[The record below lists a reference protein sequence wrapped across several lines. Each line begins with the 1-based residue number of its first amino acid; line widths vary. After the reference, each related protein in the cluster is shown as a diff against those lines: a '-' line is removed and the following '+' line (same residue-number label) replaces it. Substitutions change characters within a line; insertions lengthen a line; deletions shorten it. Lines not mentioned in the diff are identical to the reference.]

1 MFNEKTSE
9 YSNKQGK
16 EIPVWQT
23 PKYKD
28 SRDAAVK
35 IIESGKYGLSEA
47 DFWILMNETKSGKMA
62 YTGLI
67 LSHNGCLKINDK
79 LEEKFKPKCVSVNES
94 GYGGSLVYTYNC
106 SEQGLYEVGEVSAKN
121 CKIDYPYAM
130 AIKRLFDR
138 VVLKLSKLA
147 YSGIYG
153 EDEADEFRNPM
164 NEPDDSG
171 KGGNGKGG
179 NGNGKSEIPKLTCD
193 ECSKVVLGYKGKN
206 GKDITPEAHIEFTK
220 KQYGKVLCVDC
231 AKKAQT
237 KLVAK
242 MEKNNA
248 DASN

>member
-1 MFNEKTSE
+1 MFNEKVNE

-35 IIESGKYGLSEA
+35 IIDSGKYGLSES

-79 LEEKFKPKCVSVNES
+79 LEDKFKPNCVSVNEN

-106 SEQGLYEVGEVSAKN
+106 SEQGLYEVGEVSSKN

-171 KGGNGKGG
+171 KGG
-179 NGNGKSEIPKLTCD
+179 KSEIPKLTCG
-193 ECSKVVLGYKGKN
+193 ECSKVVLGYKGRG
-206 GKDITPEAHIEFTK
+206 GKDITAETHIEFTK
-220 KQYGKVLCVDC
+220 KNYGKVLCVDC
-231 AKKAQT
+231 AKKAQAE
-237 KLVAK
+237 LVAK
-242 MEKNNA
+242 MESK
-248 DASN
+248 DDKPTD

>member
-1 MFNEKTSE
+1 MFNEKANE

-35 IIESGKYGLSEA
+35 IIESGKYGLSES

-79 LEEKFKPKCVSVNES
+79 LEDKFKPNCVSVNEN
-94 GYGGSLVYTYNC
+94 GYGGSLVYNYKC

-164 NEPDDSG
+164 NEPDNSG
-171 KGGNGKGG
+171 KD
-179 NGNGKSEIPKLTCD
+179 GKSEIPKLTCD
-193 ECSKVVLGYKGKN
+193 ECSKVILGYKGRG
-206 GKDITPEAHIEFTK
+206 GKEISAESHIEFTK
-220 KQYGKVLCVDC
+220 KNYGKVLCVDC
-231 AKKAQT
+231 AKKAQAE
-237 KLVAK
+237 LVAK
-242 MEKNNA
+242 MEKKDANA
-248 DASN
+248 SD